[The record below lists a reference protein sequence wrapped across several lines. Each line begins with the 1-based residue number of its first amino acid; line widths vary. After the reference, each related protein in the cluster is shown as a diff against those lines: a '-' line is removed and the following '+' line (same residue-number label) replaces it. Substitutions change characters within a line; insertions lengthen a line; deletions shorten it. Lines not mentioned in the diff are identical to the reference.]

1 MPLRQSVLDVMQ
13 VVLKDPMKV
22 QPDGLDLQETGDNI
36 GVFFDKI
43 FPYRD
48 ALSVGLPSLD
58 GRISAEMAK
67 SLGEIS
73 RRSGYGLEADP
84 AEILDDCRLAL
95 HLGTEEDMSPLYGP
109 FDKYGVMITLIASVL
124 VASVYVSHHIA
135 TVNNVDSTVVA
146 TSVAEAFAAPTHYVI
161 TETPGSIITSII
173 TKLPVAIHRTD
184 TAAWS

>member
-1 MPLRQSVLDVMQ
+1 MPLRQSVLEIMQ

-22 QPDGLDLQETGDNI
+22 QPDGLDLEETMDNI
-36 GVFFDKI
+36 GVFFDRI
-43 FPYRD
+43 SPYRD

-58 GRISAEMAK
+58 GRIDAEMAK

-73 RRSGYGLEADP
+73 LRSGYALEGDP
-84 AEILDDCRLAL
+84 TEILDDCRDAL
-95 HLGTEEDMSPLYGP
+95 HLGTEEDMSPLYVP

-135 TVNNVDSTVVA
+135 TVNDVDLTAVA
-146 TSVAEAFAAPTHYVI
+146 TSVAEAFAASTHFVI
-161 TETPGSIITSII
+161 TENPGTIITSII
-173 TKLPVAIHRTD
+173 TKLPVAIHQTD